1 MITPAQVYLL
11 TRLDA
16 FKDMITGCPMKL
28 LAMSWGISLIVVI
41 VLSCIYLFAGNGHY
55 DIFED
60 KSAEEFAAIRET
72 IRKWRNRTLSFMLVC
87 MTLMPMLSAVNALAP
102 SSKEMA
108 AIVVIPKIANSQPL
122 NDIAASVIDLANAWL
137 KELKPAAP
145 EK

>member
-28 LAMSWGISLIVVI
+28 LLVSWIVSIIVVI

-55 DIFED
+55 DIFEG
-60 KSAEEFAAIRET
+60 KSDEEFAAVKET
-72 IRKWRNRTLSFMLVC
+72 IRKWRNRTLGFMLVC
-87 MTLMPMLSAVNALAP
+87 LTLMPAMSAVNALVP
-102 SSKEMA
+102 TSKEMA
-108 AIVVIPKIANSQPL
+108 AIVVVPKIANSQPL
-122 NDIAASVIDLANAWL
+122 NDIAASVVELANTWL
-137 KELKPAAP
+137 KELKPPAP